1 VMNDSEA
8 SLIHQTT
15 MKVSTDNDGKGE
27 TRQQIKPQ
35 MNAQLSAFEVDAVNL
50 HAVNDAEVQ
59 AETVAGTDKKVGGKY
74 ACTAEDRLFE
84 SLLDVEVNT
93 SQENVL
99 YEVSTEPIEKEIDD
113 CMHFLGY
120 TFSQDAITLDTEE
133 QTTIDI
139 KEKVIDLRTM
149 KEAEQKT
156 KGKDIVIS
164 VKDTGVLNISKKKG
178 SIHINVAEVP
188 EKAETE
194 IIVKSDQHKD
204 KEWTIPVKVK
214 NYEAVMKKIEEEKQK
229 EMAGNLNGDWY
240 MVSTHNDNIL
250 IITEATADSCKYGL
264 DLSYQARFDGDS
276 GIAKISDD
284 GKVAMTDV
292 NKDYLNCEYT
302 FTLDGD
308 SIEIE
313 LGDCKTFASIPME

>member
-1 VMNDSEA
+1 DYELDTDLKIDLEQQSKKLNDKKLRTSEVKLGAFQIPIEKAEGLVITGELYLEVGYDETGNVTSNLRFTSENNTGIVMNDSEA

-139 KEKVIDLRTM
+139 KE
-149 KEAEQKT
+149 
-156 KGKDIVIS
+156 
-164 VKDTGVLNISKKKG
+164 
-178 SIHINVAEVP
+178 
-188 EKAETE
+188 
-194 IIVKSDQHKD
+194 
-204 KEWTIPVKVK
+204 
-214 NYEAVMKKIEEEKQK
+214 
-229 EMAGNLNGDWY
+229 
-240 MVSTHNDNIL
+240 
-250 IITEATADSCKYGL
+250 
-264 DLSYQARFDGDS
+264 
-276 GIAKISDD
+276 
-284 GKVAMTDV
+284 
-292 NKDYLNCEYT
+292 
-302 FTLDGD
+302 
-308 SIEIE
+308 
-313 LGDCKTFASIPME
+313 

>member
-113 CMHFLGY
+113 CMHFSGY
-120 TFSQDAITLDTEE
+120 TFSQNDK
-133 QTTIDI
+133 TIYI
-139 KEKVIDLRTM
+139 KYQQYLKKKKLKI
-149 KEAEQKT
+149 
-156 KGKDIVIS
+156 IF
-164 VKDTGVLNISKKKG
+164 ISK
-178 SIHINVAEVP
+178 
-188 EKAETE
+188 
-194 IIVKSDQHKD
+194 IILFHK
-204 KEWTIPVKVK
+204 I
-214 NYEAVMKKIEEEKQK
+214 
-229 EMAGNLNGDWY
+229 
-240 MVSTHNDNIL
+240 IL
-250 IITEATADSCKYGL
+250 K
-264 DLSYQARFDGDS
+264 
-276 GIAKISDD
+276 
-284 GKVAMTDV
+284 
-292 NKDYLNCEYT
+292 
-302 FTLDGD
+302 
-308 SIEIE
+308 
-313 LGDCKTFASIPME
+313 